1 MEASTGDG
9 KQYTRRMCIVIN
21 DPQSDVLSNKALIG
35 IHQNTLQT
43 EPLLL
48 RMGIRK
54 HICNNDC
61 CRNMCQAYVG
71 QLPNGTV
78 RTGACNR
85 RTACRI
91 QHKSFAVYFEYAAV
105 YFQVYGRI
113 LGGIRPYTS
122 SIRCSLVAPRTKAIG
137 Q

>member
-1 MEASTGDG
+1 MPAFDSLT
-9 KQYTRRMCIVIN
+9 KILN
-21 DPQSDVLSNKALIG
+21 ALR
-35 IHQNTLQT
+35 T

-48 RMGIRK
+48 RMDIRK
-54 HICNNDC
+54 HTAYNDC
-61 CRNMCQAYVG
+61 CGEMCQAYVD
-71 QLPNGTV
+71 QLPSETV

-91 QHKSFAVYFEYAAV
+91 QHKSFAVYFEYTAV

>member
-1 MEASTGDG
+1 M
-9 KQYTRRMCIVIN
+9 IN

-61 CRNMCQAYVG
+61 CRNMCQAYAG

-91 QHKSFAVYFEYAAV
+91 QHKSFAVYFEYTAV